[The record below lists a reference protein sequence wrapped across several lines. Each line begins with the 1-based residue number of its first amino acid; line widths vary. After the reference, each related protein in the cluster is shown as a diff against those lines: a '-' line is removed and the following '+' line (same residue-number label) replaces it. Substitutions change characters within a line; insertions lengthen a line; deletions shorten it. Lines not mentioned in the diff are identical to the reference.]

1 MQEEGYVVQ
10 AFDDCTWSIIDPKTQ
25 QVYALGLSVLDNLI
39 IHVFLVELIT
49 AHASSRYLAF
59 SREILGCRVEV
70 SALDVAHQVTDFI
83 LNELQDG
90 EDVANPINIAIRL
103 SADLHGQ
110 RLEGRKNNHD
120 HNRFPCFT
128 LRADP

>member
-1 MQEEGYVVQ
+1 MQEEGYVVH

-49 AHASSRYLAF
+49 ANLSSRYLAY
-59 SREILGCRVEV
+59 SREILGCRVEA
-70 SALDVAHQVTDFI
+70 SSLEVARQVTDFI
-83 LNELQDG
+83 LNELHDG
-90 EDVANPINIAIRL
+90 ENVDNPINIAIRL

-110 RLEGRKNNHD
+110 RVVGRKIDHD
-120 HNRFPCFT
+120 HIRFPCST
-128 LRADP
+128 L